1 MKELEVA
8 LMSDAVA
15 FGFRQFLNSL
25 CVLCVL
31 CVSAVKSTS
40 ATHSTTE
47 TQR

>member
-25 CVLCVL
+25 YVLCV
-31 CVSAVKSTS
+31 AR
-40 ATHSTTE
+40 
-47 TQR
+47 TQLLFF